1 MASAQLSGAVG
12 PTTPLAAKRT
22 TICNVLDYGGK
33 IGTTDIGP
41 AISAAFNQCVKVHSG
56 STLYVPPGN
65 YGMATW
71 VTLDDGVHWAFQM
84 DGFIT
89 RTATTGGHMII
100 IENANDFEF
109 YSSTS
114 AGTIQGL
121 GYECR
126 DAGPRLI
133 RMVTSTNWSLHDLI
147 LVDCEFTFQCDVF
160 ETNDDMP
167 APEFH
172 LIVQGGSNGEIYNL
186 AIRGANIGGS
196 DGVDIS
202 GTNHWVH
209 DVEVTNRDECVTVK
223 SPASDFLIE
232 NIYCNQ
238 SGGSA
243 IGSLGEGTAIENI
256 VYRNVYTN
264 GGNQIFMIK
273 SNGGS
278 GYVTNV
284 LFQNFLATG
293 TAYGLNI
300 DQYWAEMATAPG
312 DGVMLSNIKFESWN
326 GIVENGVQ
334 RPPYR
339 FQCADGAPCTNITVA
354 DVNLL
359 SSTGAADMAC
369 RSAFGTGACLKSGK
383 AFSYEAKAVANVAP
397 VAYSPFATLSGDL
410 TDGFT
415 STASIPAPTI
425 PSTFY
430 PGVTQI
436 SPLAKNIS
444 RNVLKLAIF
453 SATTKVIIMS
463 TKSATPTAIS
473 GAATSTTSVRLFASV
488 STSSSAVAP
497 TTSAKPTKPTASASS
512 SASHVVSIKSSAPGS
527 TRSAAP
533 HLSAPASTH
542 PAAPHS
548 SASTRSAVH
557 HSSASTSTRSFAP
570 QSSASAST
578 RSTARSSSAF
588 TSTHSAAHSS
598 SSSSSASSSVALR
611 ASSITPSASVSA
623 TSATPSKGNKS
634 CKPSGKFT
642 NGKALW
648 HSRQRDDHDHGYP
661 NF

>member
-12 PTTPLAAKRT
+12 PITPLAAKRT
-22 TICNVLDYGGK
+22 MICNVLDYGGK

-71 VTLDDGVHWAFQM
+71 VTLDDGVQWAFQM

-147 LVDCEFTFQCDVF
+147 LVDCEFTSQGHVF
-160 ETNDDMP
+160 ETNNAMP

-243 IGSLGEGTAIENI
+243 IGSLGGDTAIENI

-312 DGVMLSNIKFESWN
+312 DGVVLSNIKFESWN

-383 AFSYEAKAVANVAP
+383 AFSYEAKTVANVAP
-397 VAYSPFATLSGDL
+397 VAYSPLATLSGDL
-410 TDGFT
+410 TAGFT

-430 PGVTQI
+430 PGVAQI
-436 SPLAKNIS
+436 SPLAKNI
-444 RNVLKLAIF
+444 
-453 SATTKVIIMS
+453 ATTNGVVMS
-463 TKSATPTAIS
+463 TKSATPTAIL
-473 GAATSTTSVRLFASV
+473 GDATSAASVRPSAPV
-488 STSSSAVAP
+488 STSSSSATP
-497 TTSAKPTKPTASASS
+497 TTSAESTKPTASASS

-533 HLSAPASTH
+533 HSSAPASTH

-588 TSTHSAAHSS
+588 TSSHSAAHSS
-598 SSSSSASSSVALR
+598 SSSSSASSSVALS
-611 ASSITPSASVSA
+611 ASSVTPSASVSA

-648 HSRQRDDHDHGYP
+648 HSRQRDVHDYGYP